1 MERPETPTAGMQL
14 DSRLKN
20 GANWFFWIAGL
31 SLVNSVLLLSGAS
44 WSFVVGLGV
53 TQYVDLIASFLR
65 KNPGHG
71 TLVGAALGLNAF
83 VAGLF
88 ALFGVYARR
97 GRAWAFVAGITL
109 YALDG
114 VVLGLFGEWG
124 CVGFHG
130 LMLWGLAGGLR
141 ASRALARLELETR
154 DSAGQAVK

>member
-1 MERPETPTAGMQL
+1 MERPEALAAGTQL

-31 SLVNSVLLLSGAS
+31 SLVNSVILLAGAK

-53 TQYVDLIASFLR
+53 TQFVDLIASFLR

-71 TLVGAALGLNAF
+71 TLVGAALGLNVL

-88 ALFGVYARR
+88 VLFGVYAQRR
-97 GRAWAFVAGITL
+97 HAWAFVVGISL

-114 VVLGLFGEWG
+114 MVLGLLWEWWS
-124 CVGFHG
+124 VGFHG
-130 LMLWGLAGGLR
+130 LMLWWLVGGLR
-141 ASRALARLELETR
+141 ASRALARLERER
-154 DSAGQAVK
+154 GDSAGQAVK